1 MTAVTLTRDANQPHE
16 VVLEEARPI
25 QKINAQSD
33 RKHRLRMLVM
43 VPILGFLLFTLMG
56 FTHNF
61 IPSSSMEP
69 GLRPGDHIVTMRAW
83 LAYPGGAMPSRGDI
97 IVFRLA
103 KSAHEGN
110 LDGPD
115 SGAVGAAER
124 GSAVTP
130 PQENS
135 APDILIK
142 RVIGLPGD
150 VVQIMDN
157 DVFINGKKL
166 KENYPLVPLDASQ
179 GFAFP
184 YGVYEPLTVPPG
196 HLFVMGDNR
205 NNSEDSRFWGTLDR
219 KDVLGKYI
227 RTLYHEG
234 QYDTADAE
242 APLFNRD

>member
-1 MTAVTLTRDANQPHE
+1 MTAVTLTRDAEQHNGM
-16 VVLEEARPI
+16 RPDQNKDV
-25 QKINAQSD
+25 QKYRR
-33 RKHRLRMLVM
+33 RKLRLLVT
-43 VPILGFLLFTLMG
+43 VPILGFLLFALSG

-83 LAYPGGAMPSRGDI
+83 LAFPGGAMPARGDI

-103 KSAHEGN
+103 KSARAGN

-124 GSAVTP
+124 GSASTP
-130 PQENS
+130 PKENS
-135 APDILIK
+135 SLDVLIK
-142 RVIGLPGD
+142 RVVGLPGD
-150 VVQIMDN
+150 VIHIMDN
-157 DVFINGKKL
+157 DVYVNGQKL
-166 KENYPLVPLDASQ
+166 KEHYSLIPLDSAQ

-184 YGVYEPLTVPPG
+184 YAVYEPLTVPPG
-196 HLFVMGDNR
+196 ELFVMGDNR
-205 NNSEDSRFWGTLDR
+205 NNSEDSRYWGTLDR
-219 KDVLGKYI
+219 NDVLGKYI
-227 RTLYHEG
+227 CTLYHEG